1 VPFRC
6 PECSHSSLKIE
17 RRIELPPDSRSD
29 EIALQIVTCS
39 QCGFAGI
46 AVYEES
52 RRGALDSESVDH
64 RAYRTTP
71 ADLKII
77 RQAIR
82 ACPKPRDNRC
92 RCASHRRLG
101 RKDASGRWSG
111 LADVHLE
118 GRFNLIFGKRQ
129 T

>member
-1 VPFRC
+1 MPLQC
-6 PECSHSSLKIE
+6 PLCFHSTLKIAD
-17 RRIELPPDSRSD
+17 RIELPPDSRSD

-64 RAYRTTP
+64 VAYRISP
-71 ADLKII
+71 ADL
-77 RQAIR
+77 QAIR
-82 ACPKPRDNRC
+82 AAIRKCPAPRDSRC
-92 RCASHRRLG
+92 GCASHQRLG
-101 RKDASGRWSG
+101 RRDSSGRWNG

-118 GRFNLIFGKRQ
+118 GRFNLLLR
-129 T
+129 